1 MKPRDKFYSMNMQA
15 GSCAFFST
23 WTLECEACM
32 VQWFIQLKPI
42 PQPIKVGNK
51 LRWWRFMISD
61 RFGIG
66 FLLALAENDESIFD
80 EVPDEQWA

>member
-1 MKPRDKFYSMNMQA
+1 MRIFLHLNIGMWSLHGAMIYSIE
-15 GSCAFFST
+15 T
-23 WTLECEACM
+23 
-32 VQWFIQLKPI
+32 I